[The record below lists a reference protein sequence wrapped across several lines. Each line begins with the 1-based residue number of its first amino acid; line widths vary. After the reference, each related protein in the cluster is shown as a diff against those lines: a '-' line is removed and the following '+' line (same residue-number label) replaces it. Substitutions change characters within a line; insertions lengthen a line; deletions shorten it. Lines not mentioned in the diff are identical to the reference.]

1 MLAAVEGGDGEVVA
15 LLLHFGAD
23 PNLGA
28 TTTTAAAATIPAT
41 ATTASATATTT
52 AAPATSSTGAS
63 QRSSKLNKAES
74 KEKNPPKKEKK
85 TNKKLSAALLQSPLL
100 FSVVSGCSVCAALL
114 LEKGAN
120 CAVVVGS
127 RAEPLTLV
135 DLARRRRDFDML
147 QLLTSDAH
155 GEACA
160 VDLSQL

>member
-1 MLAAVEGGDGEVVA
+1 LLAAVEGGDGEVVA

-41 ATTASATATTT
+41 ATTASATASTT

-74 KEKNPPKKEKK
+74 KKKNPPKKEKK
-85 TNKKLSAALLQSPLL
+85 TKKPSAALLQSPLL